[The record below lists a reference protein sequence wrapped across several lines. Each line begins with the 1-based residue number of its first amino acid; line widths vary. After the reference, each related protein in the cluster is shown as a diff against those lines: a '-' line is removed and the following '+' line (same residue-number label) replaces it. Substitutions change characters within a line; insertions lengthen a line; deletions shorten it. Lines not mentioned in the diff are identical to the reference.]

1 MHLQDI
7 NIVKNKKVKNIK
19 DDQDVH
25 GVIQILVK
33 CEWNSWIVSL
43 EDQDEVSYTVYLQ
56 DIIMMK
62 NEEMTCKFKMS
73 I

>member
-1 MHLQDI
+1 MTKMQ
-7 NIVKNKKVKNIK
+7 
-19 DDQDVH
+19 

-33 CEWNSWIVSL
+33 YELSLWIVCL
-43 EDQDEVSYTVYLQ
+43 EDQDEVSYNVYLQ

-62 NEEMTCKFKMS
+62 NEEMKCKFKMS